1 MLVTAPV
8 RIPCRAGQRSK
19 STNLPEGLFCAS
31 CPVARLDVSECGRE
45 EDAPIVCRDS
55 DPTREPPHS
64 LTTDHWQRLPLR
76 SVMGNICSGDT
87 QDHPPPPQK
96 KKKKSKVHPVL
107 SRQTHAP
114 ARCVG

>member
-45 EDAPIVCRDS
+45 EDASLQRFRPHTGTSAQPDHGSLANTPAQVCDG
-55 DPTREPPHS
+55 EY
-64 LTTDHWQRLPLR
+64 LQ
-76 SVMGNICSGDT
+76 
-87 QDHPPPPQK
+87 
-96 KKKKSKVHPVL
+96 
-107 SRQTHAP
+107 
-114 ARCVG
+114 